1 MRNQHP
7 GPPSHLVDPDQ
18 ATQNAAFQTQF
29 HHLTPVRASGIRP
42 PLFCVFPGP
51 PGSQEFVD
59 FLPDDQPVYDFYFTR
74 LVYFTRLDGVRDFPT
89 VEQLATTFMQ
99 ELRRVQAHGPY
110 QLCGYSKAGLVA
122 YEIARL
128 LLSEGE
134 DVSFLALFE
143 TWHPGYERHLTLGEL
158 VRFRALQI
166 SDRFER
172 YGRNLIKGRLRDA
185 ITAAYKGLVRRVK
198 LIGWRVTR
206 SIFRTSHRPVPQ
218 GMQHV
223 ESIVVLKSFV
233 PKPYPKRF
241 MLIRTDDPFERKL
254 SDQSFGWR
262 VCATKGVDVH
272 FVPGDQDHG
281 TMMDKPHVRGVMD
294 KMVPYLADPQRP

>member
-1 MRNQHP
+1 MPNPHADP
-7 GPPSHLVDPDQ
+7 TSHLADPDQ
-18 ATQNAAFQTQF
+18 ATQNPAFRTEFQ
-29 HHLTPVRASGIRP
+29 HLTPIQASGTRP

-59 FLPDDQPVYDFYFTR
+59 FLPGDQPTYDFYFTK
-74 LVYFTRLDGVRDFPT
+74 LDGASNFPT
-89 VEQLATTFMQ
+89 VEKLAKTFMQ

-122 YEIARL
+122 YEIARS

-134 DVSFLALFE
+134 DVSLLVLFE
-143 TWHPGYERHLTLGEL
+143 TWHPGYEQHLTLGQL

-166 SDRFER
+166 ADRFQK
-172 YGRNLIKGRLRDA
+172 YGRNLVRGRLRDV
-185 ITAAYKGLVRRVK
+185 ITTAYKGVVRRVK
-198 LIGWRVTR
+198 LIGWRGFR

-218 GMQHV
+218 GMQQV
-223 ESIVVLKSFV
+223 ESIVVLKSFI

-294 KMVPYLADPQRP
+294 KIVPYLADPQKL